1 MDEWTLRFAPDLRA
15 LVALARED
23 GHMTG
28 AAAALGVPQST
39 MSRRIRGLED
49 ALGVPLVVRQGRR
62 VALTP
67 RARTLTDRLGEPLA
81 EIDRAL
87 IEAAAETDAEHGTVR
102 FGFPLTLGEESVPGV
117 IAGFRR
123 AFPGVELHL
132 VQEHGASLVER
143 LVTGSLD
150 LALVIPPPA
159 QLPHTVVAE
168 QQIVAVLPNGHRLA
182 GRSEVDVED
191 LVGEPL
197 IANPPQ
203 FHLRALTDELFRRVD
218 EVPAIAVEAAEFG
231 TMRRLV
237 ALDLGCALLPRRR
250 DPVDGTCEVPI
261 SGGLSRAVALAWP
274 SGALSVP
281 ARRLRDHVLARS
293 VHV

>member
-1 MDEWTLRFAPDLRA
+1 MDDWTLRFAPELSA

-23 GHMTG
+23 GHMTS

-39 MSRRIRGLED
+39 MSRRIRAFED

-62 VALTP
+62 IALTP
-67 RARTLTDRLGEPLA
+67 RARVLTDRLEEPLA

-87 IEAAAETDAEHGTVR
+87 VEAAAETDAEHGTVR
-102 FGFPLTLGEESVPGV
+102 FGFPLTLGEEPVPGV
-117 IAGFRR
+117 VAGFRR

-143 LVTGSLD
+143 LLTGSLD

-159 QLPHTVVAE
+159 QLPHTVVA
-168 QQIVAVLPNGHRLA
+168 QQDIVAVLPERHRLA
-182 GRSEVDVED
+182 GRSEIGVED

-197 IANPPQ
+197 IVNPPQ
-203 FHLRALTDELFRRVD
+203 FHLRALTDELFGSVD
-218 EVPAIAVEAAEFG
+218 DAPAVAVEAAEFG

-237 ALDLGCALLPRRR
+237 ALELGCALLPRRLT
-250 DPVDGTCEVPI
+250 PVDGTYEVPI

-281 ARRLRDHVLARS
+281 ARRLRDHVLTHASRG
-293 VHV
+293 